1 MAAQTKAMHQIRQ
14 ILELQQAQVGL
25 RKIERLTGFSRN
37 TVRDYVRRALATGR
51 SIPDLLSLDD
61 TILSG
66 VLSGSQEPVPTL
78 DPRWVDLER
87 RLAVLSRELH
97 KTGVTKL
104 LLWQEYSRER
114 PDGYSYTQ
122 FSLYLRR
129 FLQQQNAVMH
139 LRHSPG
145 EVLMVD
151 FAGDRLRWV
160 DTQSGEEHLCEVL
173 VCTFPFSSL
182 TYVEA
187 LPSQKQGDFLRGI
200 SNALVYFGGVPQSIR
215 CDNLRSAVTK
225 SCRYEPVFT
234 EAFELLCAHYQTSP
248 AATRVAKPRDKASV
262 ENAVN
267 KVYQRIYAPIRNEEF
282 HSLPALNAAV
292 RKQLDWHNTQL
303 FQGRD
308 YSRRDL
314 FEQEEQASLRS
325 LPVQSFQNQHVV
337 LAKVQRNYHVI
348 LGEDRHQYSVP
359 FGLIGKTLKVIY
371 CATTVEVY
379 HDLQRV
385 AIHRRDRRAHTYTT
399 IVDHMPANHRQWEA
413 RNGWKPD
420 HFTDKAR
427 KIGPATLAT
436 IERILAAKS
445 FFEQT
450 YNTCLGIFKLA
461 DRFGNDRLEAACRY
475 AQVVPRINYALLKN
489 ILTNNRDQAPSVQ
502 ISDQP
507 ILTHDNLRGPSAYQ

>member
-1 MAAQTKAMHQIRQ
+1 MAAPTKAMHQIRQ
-14 ILELQQAQVGL
+14 ILELRQQQVSL
-25 RKIERLTGFSRN
+25 RKIERLTSFSRN
-37 TVRDYVRRALATGR
+37 TVRDYIRRAIATGR
-51 SIPDLLSLDD
+51 SLADLLALGD
-61 TILSG
+61 TELACALSG
-66 VLSGSQEPVPTL
+66 EAVPAPSQ
-78 DPRWVDLER
+78 DPRWADLEQ
-87 RLAVLSRELH
+87 RLPTLGRELH

-104 LLWQEYSRER
+104 LLWQEYTREQAE
-114 PDGYSYTQ
+114 GYSYTQ

-160 DTQSGEEHLCEVL
+160 DTQTGEEHLCEVL

-182 TYVEA
+182 TYAEA

-200 SNALVYFGGVPQSIR
+200 SNALAYFGGVPQSIR

-234 EAFELLCAHYQTSP
+234 DAFELLCAHYQTSP

-282 HSLPALNAAV
+282 HSLSALNAAV
-292 RKQLDWHNTQL
+292 RKQLDWHNMQL

-314 FEQEEQASLRS
+314 FEQEELSCLRS
-325 LPVQSFQNQHVV
+325 LPPQSYQIQHVV

-359 FGLIGKTLKVIY
+359 FALIGKTLKVVY
-371 CATTVEVY
+371 SADTVEVY
-379 HDLQRV
+379 HDLLRV
-385 AIHRRDRRAHTYTT
+385 AIHRRDARAHTYTT
-399 IVDHMPANHRQWEA
+399 IADHMPANHRHWEE
-413 RNGWKPD
+413 RKGWTPD
-420 HFTDKAR
+420 HFADKAR

-436 IERILAAKS
+436 VERILAAKS

-450 YNTCLGIFKLA
+450 YNTCLGILKLA
-461 DRFGNDRLEAACRY
+461 DRFGNDRLEAACRC
-475 AQVVPRINYALLKN
+475 AEVVPRVNYGLLKN
-489 ILTNNRDQAPSVQ
+489 ILMNNRDQAAKPQVP
-502 ISDQP
+502 DQAIP
-507 ILTHDNLRGPSAYQ
+507 MHDNVRGPSAYQ